1 MYGANSDETERPSDP
16 WLNDHRDL
24 LHAGD
29 LVLDL
34 GSGTGE
40 DSADL
45 ISMGLAVV
53 AFDHSMYRLR
63 HLREVAP
70 GARIVR
76 GDMRKRL
83 PFSDG
88 YFRTVVASLSLHY
101 FDWRTSKAIV
111 SEVGRVLQ
119 PGGWLIC
126 RVNRVGDVRFEYGRG
141 REVEPEFFEVRP
153 GHFKRFFSEDTL
165 RTLLEPTFGVD
176 SIVPRVSTRWGEEK
190 QTLVARAQRRI

>member
-1 MYGANSDETERPSDP
+1 MCGSISEESERPSDP
-16 WLNDHRDL
+16 WLDDHRDL
-24 LHAGD
+24 LHPGD
-29 LVLDL
+29 RVLDL

-45 ISMGLAVV
+45 IAMGLHVV

-83 PFSDG
+83 PFPDG
-88 YFRTVVASLSLHY
+88 YFCTIVASLSLHY
-101 FDWRTSKAIV
+101 FDWQTSKAIV
-111 SEVGRVLQ
+111 SEAGRVLH

-126 RVNRVGDVRFEYGRG
+126 RVNRVGDVLFEYGRG

-153 GHFKRFFSEDTL
+153 GHFKRFFTEDSL
-165 RTLLEPTFGVD
+165 RALLKTTFDVD
-176 SIVPRVSTRWGEEK
+176 SIVPRVSTRFGEEK
-190 QTLVARAQRRI
+190 QTIVARAQVRR